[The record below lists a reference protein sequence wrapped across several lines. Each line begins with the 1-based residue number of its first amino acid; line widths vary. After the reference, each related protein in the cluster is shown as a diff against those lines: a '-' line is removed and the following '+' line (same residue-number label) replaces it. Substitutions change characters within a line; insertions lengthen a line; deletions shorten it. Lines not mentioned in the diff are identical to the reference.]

1 MMECLLLVLLDE
13 LLPLFYLF
21 LILSLEL
28 NMCIVPDH
36 QQRLACLIKVAEVF
50 DHKDRTRH
58 DYELRE
64 GAAKILYQKLAL
76 ALTLYASQQVDGQSV
91 TSSTATASSS
101 VPFSYNSNRPSSSV
115 GSTSSHGGLTKV
127 KGYNANIGSDSMS
140 IQRMRSTRS
149 PEATDADYEIA
160 LLCACLEMV
169 HRASSEGLAF
179 TWKDIGCEALPIL
192 IKVMERPFLN
202 IQKVLD
208 MASNLN
214 QSANATERA
223 LNQVANRENKI
234 SVQKITKILA
244 LYSLVPE
251 AKVTMASSPGLL
263 SILVKITD
271 THNINRMKNSM
282 RPISKRYG
290 YLGANASSDDQSV
303 ESEVSLATSKISVGG
318 NGIKGASSGVGL
330 YMTEAAR

>member
-1 MMECLLLVLLDE
+1 MCGASI
-13 LLPLFYLF
+13 
-21 LILSLEL
+21 LILVPSCLEL

-76 ALTLYASQQVDGQSV
+76 ALTLYSSQAVDGQPLN
-91 TSSTATASSS
+91 SSASSS
-101 VPFSYNSNRPSSSV
+101 SSLPFSYNSTRSSSSV
-115 GSTSSHGGLTKV
+115 GSTSSPGGITKV

-169 HRASSEGLAF
+169 HRASSDGLAF
-179 TWKDIGCEALPIL
+179 TWKEIGSEALPIL
-192 IKVMERPFLN
+192 IKVMERPFSN
-202 IQKVLD
+202 IQKILD
-208 MASNLN
+208 MASNIN

-271 THNINRMKNSM
+271 THNINRMKNRM
-282 RPISKRYG
+282 RPVSKRYG
-290 YLGANASSDDQSV
+290 YLGVSSSSDDQST
-303 ESEVSLATSKISVGG
+303 ESEMSFVSSKSSMGG